1 MKKIAIVYVA
11 RDDKYGD
18 DYNVVDMPS
27 RDSIDFKTKYVI
39 KYNNIQRIKCA
50 LEKNIELLDKYF
62 KDDYEIIMVDWS
74 PINNQYLYKNDVL
87 KGILQ
92 NNNVKNI
99 IINKEIIEKNGLNP
113 TRFYEYFGK
122 NIGSRFANSEY
133 ILISNPDDI
142 LSEEL
147 VVAMSIQDYDNN
159 HYYRCYSRLDVDHEL
174 NVIDVGLCFPKN
186 GNIIDE
192 VMGSPASGDFILV
205 SKKTFFDM
213 KGFCETKNNNNGN
226 EAYCDGQ
233 LIIKMYNNNIMPVI
247 LNGSILHLDHKKHD
261 RSGGSGYHW
270 INDYTNDD
278 TWGFN
283 LFVIKNIYDNIFVMY

>member
-18 DYNVVDMPS
+18 EYNIVDMPS
-27 RDSIDFKTKYVI
+27 RDTVEFKQKYVI
-39 KYNNIQRIKCA
+39 KYNNVQRIKCA
-50 LEKNIELLDKYF
+50 LEKNIKLLDKYF
-62 KDDYEIIMVDWS
+62 TNNYEIIMVDWS
-74 PINNQYLYKNDVL
+74 PINDQYLYKNVEL
-87 KGILQ
+87 KYILQ
-92 NNNVKNI
+92 NNNVKNVIVNKDI
-99 IINKEIIEKNGLNP
+99 IQKNGLNN

-122 NIGSRFANSEY
+122 NIGARFANSEY

-147 VVAMSIQDYDNN
+147 VMSMSNEVYDNN

-174 NVIDVGLCFPKN
+174 NVIAEGLCFPKN

-192 VMGSPASGDFILV
+192 IMGTPASGDFILV
-205 SKKTFFDM
+205 SKKTFLNM
-213 KGFCETKNNNNGN
+213 KGFCETKINNNGN

-233 LIIKMYNNNIMPVI
+233 LIIKMYNHKIMPVV

-261 RSGGSGYHW
+261 RSGGGWGWTNNYE
-270 INDYTNDD
+270 NDD

-283 LFVIKNIYDNIFVMY
+283 SFVIKNDYDNIFVMY